1 MGSHVLLD
9 VTSYI
14 GGFNFTTKMNSIALS
29 AEAEELESTT
39 FGNSG
44 FRERKGGLKDVNADL
59 GGYWDDEVDSSVYG
73 SFGVAHDAVSISPT
87 GVEGDTAF
95 LWRGEKFTYTA
106 FGEVGQLTPFSV
118 TMTGSYNQGVSR
130 GTFLKKQG
138 NVSSTG
144 ATGTAFEIPAGI
156 ASGFSIYSH
165 FHVFTAGTTV
175 TAVVESDADDD
186 FASATTR
193 ATHGSLTTV
202 GSNVQKITGPITD
215 TWFRV
220 RVTGITGTFSVA
232 CAIGVGI

>member
-1 MGSHVLLD
+1 MSSYVLLD
-9 VTSYI
+9 VTSYV
-14 GGFNFTTKMNSIALS
+14 GGFNFTTKMNSLALS
-29 AEAEELESTT
+29 NEADELDSTV
-39 FGNSG
+39 FGG
-44 FRERKGGLKDVNADL
+44 GGYRTRKGGLKDVSAEL
-59 GGYWDDEVDSSVYG
+59 AGYWDNEADDAAYNSL
-73 SFGVAHDAVSISPT
+73 GVAHDAVSISPT

-95 LWRGEKFTYTA
+95 LWRGEKFTYAA
-106 FGEVGQLTPFSV
+106 FGSVGQLTPFSV
-118 TMTGSYNQGVSR
+118 TMMGSHNQGVAR
-130 GTFLKKQG
+130 GTFLKQQG

-156 ASGFSIYSH
+156 ASGFSLYSH
-165 FHVFTAGTTV
+165 FHVFSAGTTI

-193 ATHGSLTTV
+193 ATHGPLTAV